1 MTGAARDVPPELV
14 RAREAY
20 GRRAW
25 DDAYRLFSA
34 VDGGAPLGREDLAR
48 YSWAAGLSGRDGELL
63 SILERIYQLVL
74 DDDPQ
79 LAARVGFWIGY
90 RLTGLGELGQASGWF
105 SRVERLLA
113 REGKPCVIA
122 GYLRIPQTMRHLAQN
137 DCGAAFDSAAE
148 AARIGEQFGEPD
160 LVALARSLQG
170 RARLREGSI
179 REGLALL
186 DEAMVTVKVDGEA
199 PIVPAIVYCIL
210 IEGCRQ
216 VYALDRCRE
225 WTAVL
230 SSWCESQPQMVA
242 FNGVCM
248 VHRVEVMEM
257 NGEWDAA
264 LEEARRACERVAK
277 TPDPFAAPG
286 AHYQK
291 AEMHRLRGELDE
303 AEAAYLE
310 AHRLGREPQP
320 GMSLLRLAQGRGD
333 VALASIRRALAA
345 SGDAL
350 QRARLLPAMVEVAL
364 AARDLDGAAEASVE
378 LERLSDRFESEV
390 LAAIAAHARG
400 TVLLA
405 RGEPQRALDSLRPAL
420 EVWQR
425 VGAPYLAARVRVSIG
440 LACRALGDE
449 DGAALELAA
458 ARKVFEELGAR
469 PDLARLPSLVIEE
482 RDHRPDGLT
491 AREVEVLVLVAA
503 GKTNKVIARELFLS
517 EKTVDRH
524 ISNIF
529 LKLGVSSR
537 AAATA
542 YAFTH
547 KLVQG

>member
-1 MTGAARDVPPELV
+1 MTGVAPENAAELV

-20 GRRAW
+20 ARRAW

-34 VDGGAPLGREDLAR
+34 VDRVAPLGWEDLSM
-48 YSWAAGLSGRDGELL
+48 YSWAAGLSGRDRELL
-63 SILERIYQLVL
+63 AILERAYQLLL
-74 DDDPQ
+74 DDDP
-79 LAARVGFWIGY
+79 LMAARVGFWLGY
-90 RLTGLGELGQASGWF
+90 RLNAFGELGQANGWF
-105 SRVERLLA
+105 ARVERLIE
-113 REGKPCVIA
+113 REGKPCAIS
-122 GYLRIPQTMRHLAQN
+122 GYLRIPQTLRHLAQN
-137 DCGAAFDSAAE
+137 ELDAAFDCAAE
-148 AARIGEQFGEPD
+148 AARIGERFGEPD

-170 RARLREGSI
+170 RARLRQGGI
-179 REGLALL
+179 QQGLALL
-186 DEAMVTVKVDGEA
+186 DEAMLTVRADGAA

-230 SSWCESQPQMVA
+230 SSWCESQPQLVP

-248 VHRVEVMEM
+248 VHRCEVMEM
-257 NGEWDAA
+257 NGQWDAA
-264 LEEARRACERVAK
+264 LEEARRACQRVPK
-277 TPDPFAAPG
+277 TPDPFAAPA

-291 AEMHRLRGELDE
+291 AEMHRLRGELDQ

-320 GMSLLRLAQGRGD
+320 GMSLLRLAQGRGE
-333 VALASIRRALAA
+333 VALGSIRRALAA
-345 SGDAL
+345 SGEPL
-350 QRARLLPAMVEVAL
+350 QRARLLPAMVEIAL
-364 AARDLDGAAEASVE
+364 AAGDVEGAAEASAE
-378 LERLSDRFESEV
+378 LEGLSERFESEV

-400 TVLLA
+400 MVLLA
-405 RGEPQRALDSLRPAL
+405 RVEPHRALEALRAAL
-420 EVWQR
+420 AVWQR
-425 VGAPYLAARVRVSIG
+425 VGAPYLAARVRVSTG
-440 LACRALGDE
+440 LACRTLGDA

-469 PDLARLPSLVIEE
+469 PDLARLPSPPVED
-482 RDHRPDGLT
+482 RGHRSNGLT
-491 AREVEVLVLVAA
+491 PRELEVLGLIAA

-524 ISNIF
+524 VSNIF

-547 KLVQG
+547 KLVHG

>member
-1 MTGAARDVPPELV
+1 MSGAAPETASELV

-20 GRRAW
+20 AQRAW

-34 VDGGAPLGREDLAR
+34 VDRVSPLGWADLSM
-48 YSWAAGLSGRDGELL
+48 YSWAAGLSGRDRELL
-63 SILERIYQLVL
+63 AILERAYQLIL
-74 DDDPQ
+74 DDDP
-79 LAARVGFWIGY
+79 LMAARVGFWLGY
-90 RLTGLGELGQASGWF
+90 RLNAFGEFGQASGWF
-105 SRVERLLA
+105 ARVERLLE
-113 REGKPCVIA
+113 REGKPCAIS
-122 GYLRIPQTMRHLAQN
+122 GYLRIPRTMRHLAQN
-137 DCGAAFDSAAE
+137 EMDAAFACAAE
-148 AARIGEQFGEPD
+148 AARIGEQFAEPD
-160 LVALARSLQG
+160 LVALARSFQG
-170 RARLREGSI
+170 RARLRQGSI

-186 DEAMVTVKVDGEA
+186 DEAMVTVRTDGAA

-230 SSWCESQPQMVA
+230 SSWCKSQPQLVP

-248 VHRVEVMEM
+248 VHRCEVMEM
-257 NGEWDAA
+257 NGQWDAA
-264 LEEARRACERVAK
+264 LEEAGRACERLAQ

-291 AEMHRLRGELDE
+291 EEMHRLRGELDQ
-303 AEAAYLE
+303 AEASYLE
-310 AHRLGREPQP
+310 SHRLGREPQP

-333 VALASIRRALAA
+333 AALASIRRALLA
-345 SGDAL
+345 STEFL
-350 QRARLLPAMVEVAL
+350 QRARLLPAMVEIAL
-364 AARDLDGAAEASVE
+364 AAGEVEDAARASAE
-378 LERLSDRFESEV
+378 LEELSDRFESEV
-390 LAAIAAHARG
+390 LAAMAAHARG
-400 TVLLA
+400 AVLLA
-405 RGEPQRALDSLRPAL
+405 RNESQQALDALRPAL
-420 EVWQR
+420 AVWQR
-425 VGAPYLAARVRVSIG
+425 LGAPYLAARVRVSIG

-469 PDLARLPSLVIEE
+469 PDLGRVLPLLMEAS
-482 RDHRPDGLT
+482 RPRPDGLT
-491 AREVEVLVLVAA
+491 AREIEVLGLVAA

-524 ISNIF
+524 LSNIF

-547 KLVQG
+547 KLV

>member
-1 MTGAARDVPPELV
+1 MTGAGRETSPELL

-20 GRRAW
+20 AQRAW
-25 DDAYRLFSA
+25 DDAYQLFAA
-34 VDGGAPLGREDLAR
+34 VDPGSPLGREDLVK
-48 YSWAAGLSGRDGELL
+48 YSWAAGLTGRDRELL
-63 SILERIYQLVL
+63 SILERLYQMVL

-79 LAARVGFWIGY
+79 LAARVGFWLGY

-105 SRVERLLA
+105 ARVERLLQ
-113 REGKPCVIA
+113 REGRPCVIA
-122 GYLRIPQTMRHLAQN
+122 GYLRIPQSMRQLAE
-137 DCGAAFDSAAE
+137 DECDAAFASAAE
-148 AARIGEQFGEPD
+148 AARIGEQFAEPD

-170 RARLREGSI
+170 RARLRQGNI
-179 REGLALL
+179 REGLVLL
-186 DEAMVTVKVDGEA
+186 DEAMVTVKVDGDA
-199 PIVPAIVYCIL
+199 PVVPAIVYCIL

-225 WTAVL
+225 WTAAL
-230 SSWCESQPQMVA
+230 SRWCESQPQMVA

-264 LEEARRACERVAK
+264 VEEARRACQRVAK
-277 TPDPFAAPG
+277 TPDPFAAPE

-320 GMSLLRLAQGRGD
+320 GMSLLRLAQRRGD
-333 VALASIRRALAA
+333 VALASLRRALAA
-345 SGDAL
+345 SSEAL
-350 QRARLLPAMVEVAL
+350 QRARLLPAMVEIAL
-364 AARDLDGAAEASVE
+364 AAGDVEGAAEASAE
-378 LERLSDRFESEV
+378 LEELSDRFESEV

-405 RGEPQRALDSLRPAL
+405 RGDPQRALDSLRAAL

-425 VGAPYLAARVRVSIG
+425 VAAPCLAARVRVSIG
-440 LACRALGDE
+440 LACRALGDR
-449 DGAALELAA
+449 DGAELEFAA

-469 PDLARLPSLVIEE
+469 PDLARLPSLAADD
-482 RDHRPDGLT
+482 RGHRPDGLT
-491 AREVEVLVLVAA
+491 ARELEVLGLIAS

-517 EKTVDRH
+517 ERRWTV
-524 ISNIF
+524 
-529 LKLGVSSR
+529 
-537 AAATA
+537 T
-542 YAFTH
+542 
-547 KLVQG
+547 

>member
-1 MTGAARDVPPELV
+1 MTGVAPEPAAELL

-20 GRRAW
+20 ARRAW
-25 DDAYRLFSA
+25 DDAYQLFSA
-34 VDGGAPLGREDLAR
+34 VDRTSPLGRDDLAM
-48 YSWAAGLSGRDGELL
+48 YSWSAGLSGRDRELL
-63 SILERIYQLVL
+63 TILERAYQLLL
-74 DDDPQ
+74 DDDP
-79 LAARVGFWIGY
+79 LTAARVGFWLGY
-90 RLTGLGELGQASGWF
+90 RLNSLGEFGQASGWF
-105 SRVERLLA
+105 ARVERLLE
-113 REGKPCVIA
+113 REAQPCAVS
-122 GYLRIPQTMRHLAQN
+122 GYLRIPETMRHLAEN
-137 DCGAAFDSAAE
+137 HCDAAFASAAE
-148 AARIGEQFGEPD
+148 AARIGEEFAEPD

-170 RARLREGSI
+170 RARLRQGSI

-186 DEAMVTVKVDGEA
+186 DEAMVTVKADGDA

-230 SSWCESQPQMVA
+230 SSWCESQPQLVA

-257 NGEWDAA
+257 NGQWDAA
-264 LEEARRACERVAK
+264 LEEARRACQRLAK

-303 AEAAYLE
+303 AEASYLE

-333 VALASIRRALAA
+333 AALASIRRALAA
-345 SGDAL
+345 SAEPL
-350 QRARLLPAMVEVAL
+350 QRARLLPAMVEIGLVAG
-364 AARDLDGAAEASVE
+364 DVEGASKASAE
-378 LERLSDRFESEV
+378 LERLSEKFESEV

-400 TVLLA
+400 EVLLA
-405 RGEPQRALDSLRPAL
+405 RGEPQQALDALRPAL
-420 EVWQR
+420 AVWQR
-425 VGAPYLAARVRVSIG
+425 LGAPYLAARVRVG
-440 LACRALGDE
+440 VALACRALGDE

-458 ARKVFEELGAR
+458 ARTVFEELGAK
-469 PDLARLPSLVIEE
+469 PDLARLPSQSVEG
-482 RDHRPDGLT
+482 RGHRADGLT
-491 AREVEVLVLVAA
+491 AREIQVLGLVAA

-524 ISNIF
+524 LSNIF
-529 LKLGVSSR
+529 QKLGVSSR

-547 KLVQG
+547 KLV

>member
-1 MTGAARDVPPELV
+1 MMGVAKEISPQLS

-20 GRRAW
+20 ARRAW
-25 DDAYRLFSA
+25 DDAYQLFAAEDRVS
-34 VDGGAPLGREDLAR
+34 PLCREDLER
-48 YSWAAGLSGRDGELL
+48 YSWAAGLSGRDRDLL
-63 SILERIYQLVL
+63 ALLERAYQLL
-74 DDDPQ
+74 LEQDP
-79 LAARVGFWIGY
+79 LMAARVGFWLGY
-90 RLTGLGELGQASGWF
+90 RLTGLGEFGQASGWF
-105 SRVERLLA
+105 ARVERLLE
-113 REGKPCVIA
+113 REGKPCAVR
-122 GYLRIPQTMRHLAQN
+122 GYLRLPETMRHLAEN
-137 DCGAAFDSAAE
+137 DYDAAFACAAE
-148 AARIGEQFGEPD
+148 AARIGEQFAEPD

-170 RARLREGSI
+170 RARLRQGSI

-186 DEAMVTVKVDGEA
+186 DEAMVTVKADGAA

-225 WTAVL
+225 WTAAL
-230 SSWCESQPQMVA
+230 SSWCESQPQLVA

-248 VHRVEVMEM
+248 VHRVEVMEL
-257 NGEWDAA
+257 NGQWEAA
-264 LEEARRACERVAK
+264 LEEARRACQRLEK
-277 TPDPFAAPG
+277 TPDPFATPA

-303 AEAAYLE
+303 AEASYLE

-320 GMSLLRLAQGRGD
+320 GMSLLRLAQGRG
-333 VALASIRRALAA
+333 VAALASIRRALAA
-345 SGDAL
+345 TGDPL
-350 QRARLLPAMVEVAL
+350 QRARLLPAVVEIAL
-364 AARDLDGAAEASVE
+364 AAGDVEGASEASVE
-378 LERLSDRFESEV
+378 LEQLSERFESEV

-400 TVLLA
+400 AVLLA
-405 RGEPQRALDSLRPAL
+405 RGEPQQALDALRPAL
-420 EVWQR
+420 AVWQR
-425 VGAPYLAARVRVSIG
+425 LGAPYLAARVRVSSG

-469 PDLARLPSLVIEE
+469 PDLARLPPLSLEE
-482 RDHRPDGLT
+482 RGHRPDGLT
-491 AREVEVLVLVAA
+491 ARELEVLGLVAA
-503 GKTNKVIARELFLS
+503 GKTNKAIARELFLS

-524 ISNIF
+524 VSNIF

-547 KLVQG
+547 KLV

>member
-1 MTGAARDVPPELV
+1 MTGTAREVTPELV

-20 GRRAW
+20 ARRAW
-25 DDAYRLFSA
+25 EDAYQLFSA
-34 VDGGAPLGREDLAR
+34 LDRGSPLDREDLAK
-48 YSWAAGLSGRDGELL
+48 YSWAAGLGGRDREFLA
-63 SILERIYQLVL
+63 ILERLYQLVL
-74 DDDPQ
+74 NDDPQ
-79 LAARVGFWIGY
+79 LAARVGFWLGY
-90 RLTGLGELGQASGWF
+90 RLNGLGEQGQASGWF
-105 SRVERLLA
+105 ARVERLLE
-113 REGKPCVIA
+113 REEKPSVVS
-122 GYLRIPQTMRHLAQN
+122 GYLRVPEALRHLAQN
-137 DCGAAFDSAAE
+137 ACDAAFASAAE
-148 AARIGEQFGEPD
+148 AARIGEQFAEPD

-170 RARLREGSI
+170 RARLRQGNI

-186 DEAMVTVKVDGEA
+186 DEAMVTVKVDGA
-199 PIVPAIVYCIL
+199 VPAVPAIVYCIL

-225 WTAVL
+225 WTAAL
-230 SSWCESQPQMVA
+230 SRWCESQPQMVA

-248 VHRVEVMEM
+248 VHRVEVLEM

-264 LEEARRACERVAK
+264 LEEARRACQRVAK
-277 TPDPFAAPG
+277 MPDPFAAPG

-291 AEMHRLRGELDE
+291 AEMHRLRGEVDE
-303 AEAAYLE
+303 AESAYLE

-320 GMSLLRLAQGRGD
+320 GLSLLRLAQGRGD
-333 VALASIRRALAA
+333 VALGSMRRALAA
-345 SGDAL
+345 SGEPL
-350 QRARLLPAMVEVAL
+350 QRARLLPAMVEIAVA
-364 AARDLDGAAEASVE
+364 AGDVDGAAEASVE
-378 LERLSDRFESEV
+378 LGQLSERFESEV

-405 RGEPQRALDSLRPAL
+405 RGEPQRALDALRPAL

-425 VGAPYLAARVRVSIG
+425 VGAPYLAARVRVSTA
-440 LACRALGDE
+440 LACRALGDV

-469 PDLARLPSLVIEE
+469 PDLARLPALPVET
-482 RDHRPDGLT
+482 RGHRPDRLT
-491 AREVEVLVLVAA
+491 ARELEVLGLIAA
-503 GKTNKVIARELFLS
+503 GKTNKLIARELFLS

-524 ISNIF
+524 VSNIF

-547 KLVQG
+547 KLVHG

>member
-1 MTGAARDVPPELV
+1 
-14 RAREAY
+14 
-20 GRRAW
+20 
-25 DDAYRLFSA
+25 
-34 VDGGAPLGREDLAR
+34 
-48 YSWAAGLSGRDGELL
+48 
-63 SILERIYQLVL
+63 
-74 DDDPQ
+74 
-79 LAARVGFWIGY
+79 
-90 RLTGLGELGQASGWF
+90 
-105 SRVERLLA
+105 
-113 REGKPCVIA
+113 
-122 GYLRIPQTMRHLAQN
+122 
-137 DCGAAFDSAAE
+137 
-148 AARIGEQFGEPD
+148 
-160 LVALARSLQG
+160 
-170 RARLREGSI
+170 
-179 REGLALL
+179 
-186 DEAMVTVKVDGEA
+186 
-199 PIVPAIVYCIL
+199 
-210 IEGCRQ
+210 
-216 VYALDRCRE
+216 
-225 WTAVL
+225 
-230 SSWCESQPQMVA
+230 
-242 FNGVCM
+242 
-248 VHRVEVMEM
+248 MEM

-364 AARDLDGAAEASVE
+364 AARDVDGAAEASVE

-469 PDLARLPSLVIEE
+469 PDLARLPSLAIEE

>member
-1 MTGAARDVPPELV
+1 V
-14 RAREAY
+14 RARDAY

-25 DDAYRLFSA
+25 EDAYQLFAELDRVS
-34 VDGGAPLGREDLAR
+34 PLPREDLAMF
-48 YSWAAGLSGRDGELL
+48 SWAAGLSGRDRELL
-63 SILERIYQLVL
+63 AILERLYHLL
-74 DDDPQ
+74 HEDDPPM
-79 LAARVGFWIGY
+79 AARVGFWLGY
-90 RLTGLGELGQASGWF
+90 RLTGLGEFGQANGWF
-105 SRVERLLA
+105 ARVERLLERLA
-113 REGKPCVIA
+113 KPCAVS
-122 GYLRIPQTMRHLAQN
+122 GYMRIPQTMQQLAQN
-137 DCGAAFDSAAE
+137 EWDAAFSCAAE
-148 AARIGEQFGEPD
+148 AARIGEEFDEPD

-170 RARLREGSI
+170 RARLRQGSI

-186 DEAMVTVKVDGEA
+186 DEAMVTVRTDGAA

-248 VHRVEVMEM
+248 VHRCEVMEL
-257 NGEWDAA
+257 NGQWDAA
-264 LEEARRACERVAK
+264 LQEAQRACQRVAQ
-277 TPDPFAAPG
+277 TPDPFTGPA

-303 AEAAYLE
+303 AEAEYLE

-320 GMSLLRLAQGRGD
+320 GMSLLRLAQGRGE

-345 SGDAL
+345 PGEPL
-350 QRARLLPAMVEVAL
+350 QRARLLPAMVEIAL
-364 AARDLDGAAEASVE
+364 AGADLEGAAAASAE
-378 LERLSDRFESEV
+378 LEQLSEQFESEV
-390 LAAIAAHARG
+390 LSAIAAHARG

-405 RGEPQRALDSLRPAL
+405 RGEPQRALDAFREAL
-420 EVWQR
+420 AVWQR
-425 VGAPYLAARVRVSIG
+425 VSAPYLAARVRVSVG

-449 DGAALELAA
+449 DGAGLELAA
-458 ARKVFEELGAR
+458 ARKVFEALGAR
-469 PDLARLPSLVIEE
+469 PDLARLPPPAVEHRSQ
-482 RDHRPDGLT
+482 RPDGLT
-491 AREVEVLVLVAA
+491 ARELEVLGLVAA

-524 ISNIF
+524 VSNIF

-547 KLVQG
+547 KLV

>member
-1 MTGAARDVPPELV
+1 MTGTASESAPDLV

-20 GRRAW
+20 AQRAW
-25 DDAYRLFSA
+25 DDAYRLFSS
-34 VDGGAPLGREDLAR
+34 VDRVSPLGSDDLSK
-48 YSWAAGLSGRDGELL
+48 YSWAAGLSGRDRELL
-63 SILERIYQLVL
+63 AILERLYQLFL
-74 DDDPQ
+74 DSDP
-79 LAARVGFWIGY
+79 LMAARVGFWLGY
-90 RLTGLGELGQASGWF
+90 RLNAFGEFGQASGWF
-105 SRVERLLA
+105 ARVERLIE
-113 REGKPCVIA
+113 REGKPCAVS
-122 GYLRIPQTMRHLAQN
+122 GYLRIPQTLRHLAQN
-137 DCGAAFDSAAE
+137 ACDTAFACAEE
-148 AARIGEQFGEPD
+148 AARIGEQFGEAD
-160 LVALARSLQG
+160 LVSLARSLQG
-170 RARLREGSI
+170 RARLRQGSI

-186 DEAMVTVKVDGEA
+186 DEAMVTVRSDGDT

-225 WTAVL
+225 WTAAL
-230 SSWCESQPQMVA
+230 ARWCESQPQLVP

-248 VHRVEVMEM
+248 VHRCEVMEM
-257 NGEWDAA
+257 NGQWDAA
-264 LEEARRACERVAK
+264 LEEARRACQRLAQ

-286 AHYQK
+286 AHYQR

-333 VALASIRRALAA
+333 AALASIRRALGAA
-345 SGDAL
+345 GEEL
-350 QRARLLPAMVEVAL
+350 QRARLLPAVVEIAL
-364 AARDLDGAAEASVE
+364 AAGDVDGAAEASAE
-378 LERLSDRFESEV
+378 LERLSQRFESEV

-405 RGEPQRALDSLRPAL
+405 RGDPHRALDSLRPAL
-420 EVWQR
+420 AVWQR
-425 VGAPYLAARVRVSIG
+425 VGAPYLAARVRVSAG

-469 PDLARLPSLVIEE
+469 PDLARFPVDE
-482 RDHRPDGLT
+482 RGHRPDGLT
-491 AREVEVLVLVAA
+491 AREIEVLGLVAA

-524 ISNIF
+524 VSNIF

-547 KLVQG
+547 KLVHG

>member
-1 MTGAARDVPPELV
+1 MAGAATETSPELV

-20 GRRAW
+20 TRRAW
-25 DDAYRLFSA
+25 DDAYQLFAS
-34 VDGGAPLGREDLAR
+34 VDHLSPLGRDDLAM
-48 YSWAAGLSGRDGELL
+48 YSWAAGLSGRDRELL
-63 SILERIYQLVL
+63 AILERAYQLLL
-74 DDDPQ
+74 DDDP
-79 LAARVGFWIGY
+79 LEAARVGFWLGY
-90 RLTGLGELGQASGWF
+90 RLSGLGEHGQASGWF
-105 SRVERLLA
+105 ARVERLLE
-113 REGKPCVIA
+113 REAKPCAIS

-137 DCGAAFDSAAE
+137 EFEAAFACAAE
-148 AARIGEQFGEPD
+148 GARIGEEFAEPD
-160 LVALARSLQG
+160 LVSLARSLQG
-170 RARLREGSI
+170 RARLRQGSI

-186 DEAMVTVKVDGEA
+186 DEAMVTVKAAGDA

-216 VYALDRCRE
+216 VFALDRCRE
-225 WTAVL
+225 WTAAL
-230 SSWCESQPQMVA
+230 SSWCESQPQLVA

-257 NGEWDAA
+257 NGQWDAA
-264 LEEARRACERVAK
+264 LEEARRACQRMAR
-277 TPDPFAAPG
+277 TPDPVAAPG

-303 AEAAYLE
+303 AEASYLE

-333 VALASIRRALAA
+333 AALGSIRRALAA
-345 SGDAL
+345 AGEPL
-350 QRARLLPAMVEVAL
+350 QRARLLPTMVEIAL
-364 AARDLDGAAEASVE
+364 AAGDVEGAAEASAE
-378 LERLSDRFESEV
+378 LEQLSERFESEV

-400 TVLLA
+400 SVLLA
-405 RGEPQRALDSLRPAL
+405 RGEPQRALDALRPAL
-420 EVWQR
+420 AVWQR
-425 VGAPYLAARVRVSIG
+425 LGAPYLAARVRVSSA

-469 PDLARLPSLVIEE
+469 PDLSRLPPLQAEN
-482 RDHRPDGLT
+482 RGQRPDGLT
-491 AREVEVLVLVAA
+491 ARELEVLGLIAA

-524 ISNIF
+524 VSNIF

-547 KLVQG
+547 KLV

>member
-1 MTGAARDVPPELV
+1 MTGAAKEIPPELA

-20 GRRAW
+20 ARRAW
-25 DDAYRLFSA
+25 DDAFQLFSA
-34 VDGGAPLGREDLAR
+34 IDRVSPLGRTDLEM
-48 YSWAAGLSGRDGELL
+48 YSWAAGLSGRDSELL
-63 SILERIYQLVL
+63 RILERAYQLL
-74 DDDPQ
+74 LEDDP
-79 LAARVGFWIGY
+79 LTAARVGFWLGY
-90 RLTGLGELGQASGWF
+90 RLNGLGEFGQANGWF
-105 SRVERLLA
+105 NRVERLLE
-113 REGKPCVIA
+113 RQEKPCVVA
-122 GYLRIPQTMRHLAQN
+122 GYLRLPEALRHLAHN
-137 DCGAAFDSAAE
+137 EVDAAFASAAE
-148 AARIGEQFGEPD
+148 GARIGEQFAEAD

-170 RARLREGSI
+170 RARLRQGNI

-186 DEAMVTVKVDGEA
+186 DEAMVTVKVGGNA
-199 PIVPAIVYCIL
+199 PVVPAIVYCIL

-225 WTAVL
+225 WTAAL
-230 SSWCESQPQMVA
+230 SSWCESQPQLVA

-257 NGEWDAA
+257 NGQWDAA
-264 LEEARRACERVAK
+264 VEEAERACQRLVK
-277 TPDPFAAPG
+277 TPDPIAAPE

-291 AEMHRLRGELDE
+291 AEMNRLRGELDE
-303 AEAAYLE
+303 AEGSYLE

-320 GMSLLRLAQGRGD
+320 GMSLLRLAQGRRD

-345 SGDAL
+345 SAEPL
-350 QRARLLPAMVEVAL
+350 QRARQLPAMVEIAL
-364 AARDLDGAAEASVE
+364 AAGDVEGASQGSCE
-378 LERLSDRFESEV
+378 LEKLSEQFESEV

-400 TVLLA
+400 SVLLA
-405 RGEPQRALDSLRPAL
+405 KGEPQQALDALRPAL
-420 EVWQR
+420 KVWQR
-425 VGAPYLAARVRVSIG
+425 VGAPYLAARVRVSTG

-469 PDLARLPSLVIEE
+469 PDLARFPSLSPEAPA
-482 RDHRPDGLT
+482 HRPNGLT
-491 AREVEVLVLVAA
+491 AREVEVLGLIAA

-524 ISNIF
+524 VSNIF

-547 KLVQG
+547 KLV

>member
-1 MTGAARDVPPELV
+1 MSGATRESPPELL

-20 GRRAW
+20 AQRAW
-25 DDAYRLFSA
+25 DDAYQLFSA
-34 VDGGAPLGREDLAR
+34 VDRGSPLSREDLAK
-48 YSWAAGLSGRDGELL
+48 YSWAAGLSGRDRELL
-63 SILERIYQLVL
+63 AILERAYQLVL

-79 LAARVGFWIGY
+79 MAARVGFWLGY
-90 RLTGLGELGQASGWF
+90 RLTGLGEIGQASGWF
-105 SRVERLLA
+105 ARVERLLE
-113 REGKPCVIA
+113 REGKPCVVS
-122 GYLRIPQTMRHLAQN
+122 GYLRLPEAMRRLAQN
-137 DCGAAFDSAAE
+137 ECDEAFAAGAE

-170 RARLREGSI
+170 RARLRQGSI

-186 DEAMVTVKVDGEA
+186 DEAMVTVKAAGDA

-225 WTAVL
+225 WTAAL

-264 LEEARRACERVAK
+264 LAEARRACERVAE

-345 SGDAL
+345 TGEQL
-350 QRARLLPAMVEVAL
+350 QRARLLPAMVEIAL
-364 AARDLDGAAEASVE
+364 AARDVEAAAEASVE

-405 RGEPQRALDSLRPAL
+405 RGEPQRALDSLRAAL

-425 VGAPYLAARVRVSIG
+425 VGAPYLAARVRVSVA

-469 PDLARLPSLVIEE
+469 PALARLPSLEE
-482 RDHRPDGLT
+482 RAHRPDGLT
-491 AREVEVLVLVAA
+491 AREIEVLVLIAA

-524 ISNIF
+524 VSNIF

-547 KLVQG
+547 KLV

>member
-1 MTGAARDVPPELV
+1 MSRVARETSPELV
-14 RAREAY
+14 RARDAY

-25 DDAYRLFSA
+25 EDAYQLFAALDRVS
-34 VDGGAPLGREDLAR
+34 PLPREDLAMF
-48 YSWAAGLSGRDGELL
+48 SWAAGLSGRDRELL
-63 SILERIYQLVL
+63 AILERLYHLL
-74 DDDPQ
+74 LEDDPPM
-79 LAARVGFWIGY
+79 AARVGFWLGY
-90 RLTGLGELGQASGWF
+90 RLTGLGEFGQANGWF
-105 SRVERLLA
+105 ARVERLLE
-113 REGKPCVIA
+113 RLGKPCAVS
-122 GYLRIPQTMRHLAQN
+122 GYLRLPQTMHRLAQN
-137 DCGAAFDSAAE
+137 EWDAAFACAAE
-148 AARIGEQFGEPD
+148 AARIGEEFDEPD

-170 RARLREGSI
+170 RARLRQGSI

-186 DEAMVTVKVDGEA
+186 DEAMVTVRTDGAA

-248 VHRVEVMEM
+248 VHRVEVMEL
-257 NGEWDAA
+257 NGQWDAA
-264 LEEARRACERVAK
+264 QQEAQRACQRVAQ
-277 TPDPFAAPG
+277 TPDPFAGPA

-303 AEAAYLE
+303 AEAEYLE

-320 GMSLLRLAQGRGD
+320 GMSLLRLAQGRGE

-345 SGDAL
+345 PGEPL
-350 QRARLLPAMVEVAL
+350 QRARLLPAMVEIAL
-364 AARDLDGAAEASVE
+364 AAADLEGAAAASAE
-378 LERLSDRFESEV
+378 LEQLSEQFESEV
-390 LAAIAAHARG
+390 LSAIAAHARG
-400 TVLLA
+400 TLLLA
-405 RGEPQRALDSLRPAL
+405 RGEPQRALDAFRAAL
-420 EVWQR
+420 AVWQR
-425 VGAPYLAARVRVSIG
+425 VCAPYLGARVRVSVG

-449 DGAALELAA
+449 DGAALELTA

-469 PDLARLPSLVIEE
+469 PDLARLPPPAVEHRSQ
-482 RDHRPDGLT
+482 RPDGLT
-491 AREVEVLVLVAA
+491 ARELEVLGLVAA

-524 ISNIF
+524 VSNIF

-547 KLVQG
+547 KLV

>member
-1 MTGAARDVPPELV
+1 MSRVARETSPELV
-14 RAREAY
+14 RARDAY

-25 DDAYRLFSA
+25 EDAYQLFAALDRVS
-34 VDGGAPLGREDLAR
+34 PLPREDLAMF
-48 YSWAAGLSGRDGELL
+48 SWAAGLSGRDRELL
-63 SILERIYQLVL
+63 AILERLYHLL
-74 DDDPQ
+74 LEDDPPM
-79 LAARVGFWIGY
+79 AARVGFWLGY
-90 RLTGLGELGQASGWF
+90 RLTGLGEFGQANGWF
-105 SRVERLLA
+105 ARVERLLE
-113 REGKPCVIA
+113 RLGKPCAVS
-122 GYLRIPQTMRHLAQN
+122 GYLRLPQTMQRLAQN
-137 DCGAAFDSAAE
+137 EWDAAFACAAE
-148 AARIGEQFGEPD
+148 AARIGEEFDEPD

-170 RARLREGSI
+170 RARLRQGSI

-186 DEAMVTVKVDGEA
+186 DEAMVTVRTDGAA

-248 VHRVEVMEM
+248 VHRVEVMEL
-257 NGEWDAA
+257 NGQWDAA
-264 LEEARRACERVAK
+264 QQEAQRACQRVAQ
-277 TPDPFAAPG
+277 TPDPFAGPA

-303 AEAAYLE
+303 AEAEYLE

-320 GMSLLRLAQGRGD
+320 GMSLLRLAQGRGE

-345 SGDAL
+345 PGEPL
-350 QRARLLPAMVEVAL
+350 QRARLLPAMVEIAL
-364 AARDLDGAAEASVE
+364 AAAELEGAAAASAE
-378 LERLSDRFESEV
+378 LEQLSEQFESEV
-390 LAAIAAHARG
+390 LSAIAAHARG
-400 TVLLA
+400 TLLLA
-405 RGEPQRALDSLRPAL
+405 RGEPQRALDAFRAAL
-420 EVWQR
+420 VVWQR
-425 VGAPYLAARVRVSIG
+425 VCAPYLGARVRVAVG

-449 DGAALELAA
+449 DGAALELTA

-469 PDLARLPSLVIEE
+469 PDLARLPPPAVEHRSQ
-482 RDHRPDGLT
+482 RPDGLT
-491 AREVEVLVLVAA
+491 ARELEVLGLVAA

-524 ISNIF
+524 VSNIF

-547 KLVQG
+547 KLV

>member
-1 MTGAARDVPPELV
+1 MTGVARETSPELL

-20 GRRAW
+20 AQRAW
-25 DDAYRLFSA
+25 DDAYQLFAA
-34 VDGGAPLGREDLAR
+34 VDPGSPLGREDLVK
-48 YSWAAGLSGRDGELL
+48 YSWAAGLSGRDRDLL
-63 SILERIYQLVL
+63 SILERLYQMVL

-79 LAARVGFWIGY
+79 LAARVGFWLGY
-90 RLTGLGELGQASGWF
+90 RLTSLGELGQASGWF
-105 SRVERLLA
+105 ARVERLLQ
-113 REGKPCVIA
+113 RDGRPCVVA
-122 GYLRIPQTMRHLAQN
+122 GYLRIPQTMRHLAQ
-137 DCGAAFDSAAE
+137 DECDAAFASAAE
-148 AARIGEQFGEPD
+148 AARIGEQFAEPD

-170 RARLREGSI
+170 RARLRQGNI

-186 DEAMVTVKVDGEA
+186 DEAMVTVKVDGDA
-199 PIVPAIVYCIL
+199 PAVPAIVYCIL

-225 WTAVL
+225 WTAAL
-230 SSWCESQPQMVA
+230 SRWCESQPQMVA

-264 LEEARRACERVAK
+264 VEEARRACQRIAK
-277 TPDPFAAPG
+277 TPDPIAAPE

-303 AEAAYLE
+303 AEPAYLE

-333 VALASIRRALAA
+333 VALASLRRALAA
-345 SGDAL
+345 SSEAL
-350 QRARLLPAMVEVAL
+350 QRARLLPAMVEIAL
-364 AARDLDGAAEASVE
+364 AAGDVEGAAEASAE
-378 LERLSDRFESEV
+378 LEELSDRFESEV

-405 RGEPQRALDSLRPAL
+405 RGDPQRALDSLRAAL

-425 VGAPYLAARVRVSIG
+425 VAAPCLAARVRVSIG
-440 LACRALGDE
+440 LACRALGDR
-449 DGAALELAA
+449 DGAELEFAA

-469 PDLARLPSLVIEE
+469 PDLARLPSLAADD
-482 RDHRPDGLT
+482 RGHRPDGLT
-491 AREVEVLVLVAA
+491 ARELEVLGLIAS
-503 GKTNKVIARELFLS
+503 GKTNKVIARQLFLS

-524 ISNIF
+524 VSNIF

-547 KLVQG
+547 KLV

>member
-1 MTGAARDVPPELV
+1 MTGAATEVPPELV

-20 GRRAW
+20 ARRAW
-25 DDAYRLFSA
+25 DDAYQLFSA
-34 VDGGAPLGREDLAR
+34 LDRASPLCHEDLAK
-48 YSWAAGLSGRDGELL
+48 YSWAAGLSGRDRELL
-63 SILERIYQLVL
+63 VILERLYQLFL
-74 DDDPQ
+74 ESDP
-79 LAARVGFWIGY
+79 LMAARVGFWLGY
-90 RLTGLGELGQASGWF
+90 RLNAFGELGQANGWF
-105 SRVERLLA
+105 ARVERLLE
-113 REGKPCVIA
+113 REGKPCAVS
-122 GYLRIPQTMRHLAQN
+122 GYLRIPRTLRHLAQN
-137 DCGAAFDSAAE
+137 ECDAAFASAEE
-148 AARIGEQFGEPD
+148 AARIGEEFGEPD
-160 LVALARSLQG
+160 LVALARSLAG
-170 RARLREGSI
+170 RARLRQGQI

-186 DEAMVTVKVDGEA
+186 DEAMVTVRSDGDT

-225 WTAVL
+225 WTAAL
-230 SSWCESQPQMVA
+230 ARWCESQPQLVP

-248 VHRVEVMEM
+248 VHRCEVMEM
-257 NGEWDAA
+257 NGQWDAA
-264 LEEARRACERVAK
+264 LEEARRACQRLAQ
-277 TPDPFAAPG
+277 TPDPFAAPS

-291 AEMHRLRGELDE
+291 AEMHRLRGEIED

-310 AHRLGREPQP
+310 SHRLGREPQP

-333 VALASIRRALAA
+333 AALASIRRALAA
-345 SGDAL
+345 SGEEL
-350 QRARLLPAMVEVAL
+350 QRARLLPAMVEIAL
-364 AARDLDGAAEASVE
+364 AAGDVDGAAEASVE

-400 TVLLA
+400 TVLMA

-420 EVWQR
+420 TVWQR

-440 LACRALGDE
+440 LACRALCDE
-449 DGAALELAA
+449 DGATLELDA

-469 PDLARLPSLVIEE
+469 PDLGRLPPPPGDE
-482 RDHRPDGLT
+482 RGHRPDGLT
-491 AREVEVLVLVAA
+491 ARELEVLGLVAA

-524 ISNIF
+524 VSNIF

-547 KLVQG
+547 KLIHG